1 MKQKLIKNIGA
12 LVILIFAL
20 GCATGGGKQGAVQG
34 AQNPVLTALD
44 VTDNKLNI
52 VVDKPFTY
60 TIYKSSDPY
69 KVIVELPDVRMG
81 FAPTKIKSDK
91 AGITE
96 ITPSQTE
103 DPVST
108 KLEILLS
115 SPVTVEPV
123 YKDTTLVLK
132 VKEEPE
138 AKGAEITSEAP
149 KAEEKVQ
156 EVSAPAG
163 KVEEPVKWAE
173 VAQPQPEQK
182 AIPAAES
189 KEEPAVAG
197 AEQKAIIAAAVK
209 ENNKTAKPEQKAAV
223 ARDLPPATSI
233 LQVKIEKGQDV
244 LKVVIKGNGS
254 LNPNVF
260 RLDNRAVL
268 DIPNVQMAAA
278 LPSNVLSPLKGIRA
292 NSYKDKTRIV
302 LDMKEG
308 TSFDVAAIEDSV
320 IISFRLPEERYAA
333 KAAVGETKVAAVEAK
348 AAVETQEKPGESR
361 YKGQKISLDFQD
373 ADIGPIFR
381 LLADISGYNFIIDPS
396 VKGRITMKLMNVPWD
411 QALDII
417 LQTFSFGKSVEGN
430 IIWIAPS
437 SLFTKIDSEKTA
449 EKVRLEKQEDLA
461 QEIVRINYADAGA
474 ISGAITSGKLLS
486 SRGNITMDNRM
497 NTLIIKDTQKSI
509 DKIKEL
515 VKIMDVAKSQVM
527 IEAKI
532 VTASTSYTS
541 SLGIRWGGQ
550 FVGSPGFAFT
560 TDAAPGS
567 IQSATATGAGGIKG
581 LGNDVSSV
589 VSVNTPLSSTSGPGG
604 VLSMLIG
611 SANSTRI
618 ALSLQALETI
628 KKAKTLSNP
637 RILTMDNEAATITQ
651 GVTFYTTS
659 TSAEGTKTEAQNAAL
674 SLNVTPKI
682 TPDGYIQLKVTVS
695 DDSLASVTP
704 PVKNTKTL
712 TTQALVK
719 DGETL
724 VLGGIYTDSEVNDET
739 GIPLLSKIPILGWL
753 FKTKQDVGPGPTEML
768 IFITPRVVSK
778 PI

>member
-44 VTDNKLNI
+44 ITDNKLNI

-81 FAPTKIKSDK
+81 FAPNKIKSDK

-96 ITPSQTE
+96 IIPSQTE

-123 YKDTTLVLK
+123 YKDTTLALK

-156 EVSAPAG
+156 EVSAPAV

-173 VAQPQPEQK
+173 VAQPEQT
-182 AIPAAES
+182 AVPAAES
-189 KEEPAVAG
+189 KGEPAAAG
-197 AEQKAIIAAAVK
+197 AEQKTIMAAAAK
-209 ENNKTAKPEQKAAV
+209 ENDTTAKPEQKTSI
-223 ARDLPPATSI
+223 ARELPPATSI

-268 DIPNVQMAAA
+268 DMPSVDMAAV
-278 LPSNVLSPLKGIRA
+278 LPAAVPLPLTSIRA
-292 NSYKDKTRIV
+292 GRHKDKTRLV

-333 KAAVGETKVAAVEAK
+333 KAAVGETKVAEVEAK
-348 AAVETQEKPGESR
+348 AVVETQEKPGESR

-381 LLADISGYNFIIDPS
+381 LLADISGYNFIIDQA
-396 VKGRITMKLMNVPWD
+396 VKGRITMKLTNVPWD

-417 LQTFSFGKSVEGN
+417 LQTFNLTQSKEGN
-430 IIWIAPS
+430 IIWIAQS
-437 SLFTKIDSEKTA
+437 DMFAKIRNAKAA
-449 EKVRLEKQEDLA
+449 EKDQMEKQEDLE
-461 QEIVRINYADAGA
+461 QEIVRINYAEAGT
-474 ISGAITSGKLLS
+474 ISGAISSGKLLS
-486 SRGNITMDNRM
+486 TRGSITIDGRM

-509 DKIKEL
+509 DKIKAL

-541 SLGIRWGGQ
+541 SLGIRWGGT
-550 FVGSPGFAFT
+550 FEG
-560 TDAAPGS
+560 APGRTFTGGPTTGA
-567 IQSATATGAGGIKG
+567 IAYGGDQTGAGGIRN
-581 LGNDVSSV
+581 LGNEVIGA
-589 VSVNTPLSSTSGPGG
+589 VSVNTPVSPASGAGG
-604 VLSMLIG
+604 ILSMLIG
-611 SANSTRI
+611 SANSTQI
-618 ALSLQALETI
+618 ALSLSALETI

-659 TSAEGTKTEAQNAAL
+659 TSAEGTKTEPQNAAL
-674 SLNVTPKI
+674 SLSVTPKI
-682 TPDGYIQLKVTVS
+682 TPDGYIYLKLTVS
-695 DDSLASVTP
+695 DDSLASVSP
-704 PVKNTKTL
+704 PVKNTKTIN
-712 TTQALVK
+712 TQALVK

-724 VLGGIYTDSEVNDET
+724 VLGGIYTDTEVNDTT

-753 FKTKQDVGPGPTEML
+753 FKTKQDTGPGPTEML

>member
-1 MKQKLIKNIGA
+1 MKQKVIKNIGA

-81 FAPTKIKSDK
+81 FAPNKIKSDK

-123 YKDTTLVLK
+123 YKDTTLALK

-173 VAQPQPEQK
+173 VAQPEQT

-189 KEEPAVAG
+189 KEEPAAAG
-197 AEQKAIIAAAVK
+197 AEQKAIMAAAK
-209 ENNKTAKPEQKAAV
+209 ENDTTAKPEQKAAV
-223 ARDLPPATSI
+223 ARELPPATSI
-233 LQVKIEKGQDV
+233 LQVKIEKGQGV

-268 DIPNVQMAAA
+268 DMPSVDMAAV
-278 LPSNVLSPLKGIRA
+278 LPAAVPLPLTSIRA
-292 NSYKDKTRIV
+292 GRHKDKTRLV

-320 IISFRLPEERYAA
+320 IISFRLPEEKYAA
-333 KAAVGETKVAAVEAK
+333 KAAEGETKVAAVEAK
-348 AAVETQEKPGESR
+348 AVVETQEKPGESR

-373 ADIGPIFR
+373 ADIGPIFK

-417 LQTFSFGKSVEGN
+417 LQTFNFTKSMEGN
-430 IIWIAPS
+430 IIWIAPTDM
-437 SLFTKIDSEKTA
+437 FAKIQSAKMA
-449 EKVRLEKQEDLA
+449 EKAQREKQEDLI
-461 QEIVRINYADAGA
+461 QEVVRINYAEAGT
-474 ISGAITSGKLLS
+474 ISGAISSGKLLS
-486 SRGNITMDNRM
+486 ARGSITIDSRM
-497 NTLIIKDTQKSI
+497 NTLIIQDTQRSI
-509 DKIKEL
+509 DRIKAL
-515 VKIMDVAKSQVM
+515 VKIMDVSKPQVM

-550 FVGSPGFAFT
+550 FVGGPGGAFT

-567 IQSATATGAGGIKG
+567 IQSTGTATGAGGIKG
-581 LGNDVSSV
+581 LGNDVAGS
-589 VSVNTPLSSTSGPGG
+589 VSVNTPLSSVTGPGG

-611 SANSTRI
+611 SANSSRI

-659 TSAEGTKTEAQNAAL
+659 TSAEGTKTEPQNAAL
-674 SLNVTPKI
+674 SLAVTPKI
-682 TPDGYIQLKVTVS
+682 TPDGYISLKVTVS

-724 VLGGIYTDSEVNDET
+724 VLGGIYTDTEVNDET

-753 FKTKQDVGPGPTEML
+753 FKTKQDTGPGPSEML

>member
-1 MKQKLIKNIGA
+1 
-12 LVILIFAL
+12 
-20 GCATGGGKQGAVQG
+20 
-34 AQNPVLTALD
+34 
-44 VTDNKLNI
+44 
-52 VVDKPFTY
+52 
-60 TIYKSSDPY
+60 
-69 KVIVELPDVRMG
+69 
-81 FAPTKIKSDK
+81 
-91 AGITE
+91 
-96 ITPSQTE
+96 
-103 DPVST
+103 
-108 KLEILLS
+108 
-115 SPVTVEPV
+115 
-123 YKDTTLVLK
+123 
-132 VKEEPE
+132 
-138 AKGAEITSEAP
+138 
-149 KAEEKVQ
+149 
-156 EVSAPAG
+156 
-163 KVEEPVKWAE
+163 
-173 VAQPQPEQK
+173 
-182 AIPAAES
+182 
-189 KEEPAVAG
+189 
-197 AEQKAIIAAAVK
+197 
-209 ENNKTAKPEQKAAV
+209 
-223 ARDLPPATSI
+223 
-233 LQVKIEKGQDV
+233 QDV

-268 DIPNVQMAAA
+268 DMPSVDMAAV
-278 LPSNVLSPLKGIRA
+278 LPAAVPLPLTSIRA
-292 NSYKDKTRIV
+292 GKHKDKTRLV

-333 KAAVGETKVAAVEAK
+333 KAAVGETKVAEVEAK
-348 AAVETQEKPGESR
+348 AVVETQEKPGESK

-430 IIWIAPS
+430 IIWIAPT
-437 SLFTKIDSEKTA
+437 SLFAKIDKEKTE
-449 EKVRLEKQEDLA
+449 EKLRLEKQEDLI
-461 QEIVRINYADAGA
+461 QEVVRINYATAGEINSA
-474 ISGAITSGKLLS
+474 VDKGKLMSL
-486 SRGNITMDNRM
+486 RGTITTDGRM
-497 NTLIIKDTQKSI
+497 NTLIIQDTQTSI
-509 DKIKEL
+509 DKIKAL
-515 VKIMDVAKSQVM
+515 VKIMDVSKPQVM

-541 SLGIRWGGQ
+541 ALGIRWGAQ
-550 FVGSPGFAFT
+550 SVGAPGFAFT
-560 TDAAPGS
+560 TDV
-567 IQSATATGAGGIKG
+567 ATNQIKGDFSTGAGGVKG
-581 LGNDVSSV
+581 FGNEVAGV
-589 VSVNTPLSSTSGPGG
+589 VSVNTPLSPASGPGG
-604 VLSMLIG
+604 VLSMIIG

-618 ALSLQALETI
+618 ALSLQALESI
-628 KKAKTLSNP
+628 KKSKTLSNP

-674 SLNVTPKI
+674 SLSVTPRI
-682 TPDGYIQLKVTVS
+682 TPDGYISLKLTVS
-695 DDSLASVTP
+695 DDSLASVSP

-712 TTQALVK
+712 STQALVK

-724 VLGGIYTDSEVNDET
+724 VLGGIYLDSEINDET

>member
-34 AQNPVLTALD
+34 VQNPVLTGID

-96 ITPSQTE
+96 IIPSQTE

-123 YKDTTLVLK
+123 YKDTTLALK

-156 EVSAPAG
+156 EVSVPTAKA
-163 KVEEPVKWAE
+163 EEPVKWAE
-173 VAQPQPEQK
+173 VAQPEQK
-182 AIPAAES
+182 AVPAAES
-189 KEEPAVAG
+189 KEEPAAAG
-197 AEQKAIIAAAVK
+197 AEQKAIMAAAAK
-209 ENNKTAKPEQKAAV
+209 ENDTTARPEQKTAV
-223 ARDLPPATSI
+223 VRELPPATSI
-233 LQVKIEKGQDV
+233 LQVRIERGQDV

-268 DIPNVQMAAA
+268 DIPSVDMAAV
-278 LPSNVLSPLKGIRA
+278 LPAAVPLPLTSIRA
-292 NSYKDKTRIV
+292 GRHKDKTRLV

-320 IISFRLPEERYAA
+320 IVSFRLPEKERYAA
-333 KAAVGETKVAAVEAK
+333 KAAEGETKVAEVEAK
-348 AAVETQEKPGESR
+348 AVAETQGKPGESR

-373 ADIGPIFR
+373 ADIGPIFK

-417 LQTFSFGKSVEGN
+417 LQTFNFTKSMEGN
-430 IIWIAPS
+430 IIWIAPTDM
-437 SLFTKIDSEKTA
+437 FAKIQNAKMA
-449 EKVRLEKQEDLA
+449 EKAQRERQEDLT
-461 QEIVRINYADAGA
+461 QEIVRINYAEAGT
-474 ISGAITSGKLLS
+474 ISGAISSGKLLS
-486 SRGNITMDNRM
+486 PRGSITIDSRM
-497 NTLIIKDTQKSI
+497 NTLIIQDTQRSI
-509 DKIKEL
+509 DKIKDL
-515 VKIMDVAKSQVM
+515 VKVMDVSKPQVM

-532 VTASTSYTS
+532 VTASTSYS
-541 SLGIRWGGQ
+541 QSLGIRWGGA
-550 FVGSPGFAFT
+550 FAGGP
-560 TDAAPGS
+560 DS
-567 IQSATATGAGGIKG
+567 TGKGGIKN
-581 LGNDVSSV
+581 LGNETSGSF
-589 VSVNTPLSSTSGPGG
+589 SVNTPVSSAIGTGG
-604 VLSMLIG
+604 VLAMTIG
-611 SANSTRI
+611 TANSVNVN
-618 ALSLQALETI
+618 LSLSALETI
-628 KKAKTLSNP
+628 KKSKTLSNP
-637 RILTMDNEAATITQ
+637 RILTMDNEPATITQ

-674 SLNVTPKI
+674 SLSVTPKI
-682 TPDGYIQLKVTVS
+682 TPDGYIYLKLTVS

-712 TTQALVK
+712 STQALVK

-724 VLGGIYTDSEVNDET
+724 VLGGIYTDTEVNDET

-753 FKTKQDVGPGPTEML
+753 FKTKQDTGPGPSEML

>member
-123 YKDTTLVLK
+123 YKDTTLALK

-173 VAQPQPEQK
+173 VAQPEQK
-182 AIPAAES
+182 TIPAAEV
-189 KEEPAVAG
+189 AVAG
-197 AEQKAIIAAAVK
+197 TDQKAIIIAAVK
-209 ENNKTAKPEQKAAV
+209 ENDKTAKPEQKTTV
-223 ARDLPPATSI
+223 AKDLPPATSI
-233 LQVKIEKGQDV
+233 LQVTIEKGQDV

-254 LNPNVF
+254 LNPDVF

-268 DIPNVQMAAA
+268 DMPGVNMDASLPAAVP
-278 LPSNVLSPLKGIRA
+278 LPLTSIRA
-292 NSYKDKTRIV
+292 GKHKDKTRLV

-320 IISFRLPEERYAA
+320 IISFRLPEEKYAA
-333 KAAVGETKVAAVEAK
+333 KAAVGETKVAEVEAK
-348 AAVETQEKPGESR
+348 AVVETQEKPGESR

-430 IIWIAPS
+430 IIWIAPAG
-437 SLFTKIDSEKTA
+437 LFAKIDGDRAVEKA
-449 EKVRLEKQEDLA
+449 RLEKQEDLE
-461 QEIVRINYADAGA
+461 QEIVRINYATAGD
-474 ISGAITSGKLLS
+474 ISGAITNGKLLS
-486 SRGNITMDNRM
+486 SRGSITMDNRM

-509 DKIKEL
+509 DKIKAL
-515 VKIMDVAKSQVM
+515 VKIMDVSKPQVM

-541 SLGIRWGGQ
+541 SLGIRWGGNL
-550 FVGSPGFAFT
+550 VGGPGGAFT
-560 TDAAPGS
+560 TDAATGA
-567 IQSATATGAGGIKG
+567 IKATGTATGNGGIKG
-581 LGNDVSSV
+581 LGNDVAGSF
-589 VSVNTPLSSTSGPGG
+589 SVNTPLASVTGPGG

-611 SANSTRI
+611 SANSTQI
-618 ALSLQALETI
+618 ALSLSALETI

-637 RILTMDNEAATITQ
+637 RILTVDNEAATITQ

-674 SLNVTPKI
+674 SLSVTPKI
-682 TPDGYIQLKVTVS
+682 TPDGYIYLKLTVS
-695 DDSLASVTP
+695 DDTLASVSP
-704 PVKNTKTL
+704 PVKNTKTI

-724 VLGGIYTDSEVNDET
+724 VLGGIYTDTEVNDTT

-753 FKTKQDVGPGPTEML
+753 FKTKQDTGPGPSEML

>member
-44 VTDNKLNI
+44 ITDNKLNI

-81 FAPTKIKSDK
+81 FAPVKIKSDK

-123 YKDTTLVLK
+123 YKDTTLALK

-173 VAQPQPEQK
+173 VAQPEQK
-182 AIPAAES
+182 AIPAAEV
-189 KEEPAVAG
+189 AVAG
-197 AEQKAIIAAAVK
+197 TDPKAIIIAAAVK
-209 ENNKTAKPEQKAAV
+209 ENDKTAKPEQKTTV

-233 LQVKIEKGQDV
+233 LQVTIEKGQDV

-254 LNPNVF
+254 LNPDVF

-268 DIPNVQMAAA
+268 DMPGVDMAAS
-278 LPSNVLSPLKGIRA
+278 LPAAVPLPLTSIRA
-292 NSYKDKTRIV
+292 GKHKDKTRLV

-333 KAAVGETKVAAVEAK
+333 KAAVGETKVAEVEAK
-348 AAVETQEKPGESR
+348 AVVETQEKPGESR

-430 IIWIAPS
+430 IIWIAPTG
-437 SLFTKIDSEKTA
+437 LFAKIDSEKA
-449 EKVRLEKQEDLA
+449 VEKARLEKQEDLE
-461 QEIVRINYADAGA
+461 QEIVRINYATAGDL
-474 ISGAITSGKLLS
+474 SGAITNAKLLS
-486 SRGNITMDNRM
+486 SRGSITMDNRM

-541 SLGIRWGGQ
+541 SLGIRWGGT
-550 FVGSPGFAFT
+550 FEG
-560 TDAAPGS
+560 APGRTFTGGPTTGA
-567 IQSATATGAGGIKG
+567 IAYGGDQTGAGGIRN
-581 LGNDVSSV
+581 LGNEVIGA
-589 VSVNTPLSSTSGPGG
+589 VSVNTPVNPAAGPGG

-611 SANSTRI
+611 SANSSQI
-618 ALSLQALETI
+618 ALSLSALETI

-695 DDSLASVTP
+695 DDSLASVSP
-704 PVKNTKTL
+704 PVKNTKTIS
-712 TTQALVK
+712 TQALVK

-724 VLGGIYTDSEVNDET
+724 VLGGIYTDTEVNDTT

-753 FKTKQDVGPGPTEML
+753 FKTKQDTGPGPSEML

>member
-34 AQNPVLTALD
+34 AQNPVLTGID

-81 FAPTKIKSDK
+81 FAPNKIKSDK

-123 YKDTTLVLK
+123 YKDTTLALK

-156 EVSAPAG
+156 EVSVPTAKA
-163 KVEEPVKWAE
+163 EEPVKWAE
-173 VAQPQPEQK
+173 VAQPEQK

-189 KEEPAVAG
+189 KEEPAAAG
-197 AEQKAIIAAAVK
+197 AEQKAIMAAAVK
-209 ENNKTAKPEQKAAV
+209 ENDTTTAKPEQKTTV
-223 ARDLPPATSI
+223 ARELPSATSI
-233 LQVKIEKGQDV
+233 LQVKIEKGRDV

-268 DIPNVQMAAA
+268 DIPSVDMAAV
-278 LPSNVLSPLKGIRA
+278 LPAAVPLPLTSIRA
-292 NSYKDKTRIV
+292 GRHKDKTRLV

-333 KAAVGETKVAAVEAK
+333 KAAVGETKVAEVEAK
-348 AAVETQEKPGESR
+348 AVVETQEKPGESK

-430 IIWIAPS
+430 IIWIAPT
-437 SLFTKIDSEKTA
+437 SLFAKIDTEKTA
-449 EKVRLEKQEDLA
+449 EKIRMEKQEDLV
-461 QEIVRINYADAGA
+461 QEIVRINYAEAGT
-474 ISGAITSGKLLS
+474 ISGAINNGKLLS
-486 SRGNITMDNRM
+486 TRGTITIDARM
-497 NTLIIKDTQKSI
+497 NTLIIQDTQTSI
-509 DKIKEL
+509 NKIKEL
-515 VKIMDVAKSQVM
+515 VKIMDVSKPQVM

-541 SLGIRWGGQ
+541 QLGIRWGGT
-550 FVGSPGFAFT
+550 FEG
-560 TDAAPGS
+560 APGRTF
-567 IQSATATGAGGIKG
+567 ATQTPGAITYGGDTTGAGGIKN
-581 LGNDVSSV
+581 LGNEVLGA
-589 VSVNTPLSSTSGPGG
+589 VSVNTPLSSVTGAGG
-604 VLSMLIG
+604 VVSMLIG
-611 SANSTRI
+611 SANSSQI

-628 KKAKTLSNP
+628 KKSKTLSNP
-637 RILTMDNEAATITQ
+637 RILTMDNEPATITQ

-659 TSAEGTKTEAQNAAL
+659 ISAEGTKTEAQNAAL
-674 SLNVTPKI
+674 SLSVTPKI
-682 TPDGYIQLKVTVS
+682 TPDGYISLKLTVS

-712 TTQALVK
+712 STQALVK
-719 DGETL
+719 DGDTL
-724 VLGGIYTDSEVNDET
+724 VLGGIYTDTEVNDTT

-753 FKTKQDVGPGPTEML
+753 FKTKQDTGPGPSEML